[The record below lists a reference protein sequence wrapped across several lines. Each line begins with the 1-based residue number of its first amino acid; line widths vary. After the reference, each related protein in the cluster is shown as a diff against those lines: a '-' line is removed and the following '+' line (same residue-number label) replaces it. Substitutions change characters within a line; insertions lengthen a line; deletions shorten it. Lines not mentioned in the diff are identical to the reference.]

1 MNSDDNIRFLR
12 LKCSL
17 DAVVIATMKLF
28 GHAHP
33 DGEKKGV
40 NCFNLTIKNK

>member
-28 GHAHP
+28 GHP